1 MAQTPEGKVKDKA
14 KLLYKKHGAK
24 YDRATQTGMG
34 QNGRADDIVCRRPDG
49 HFGGVEF
56 KRDAVWKVSALQ
68 RVWLNDTHATGGS
81 SMVVNLTNLNMLEHW
96 LQAQGW
102 KVNAEFGNPEKPDT
116 CTGHVAT
123 CIATGQTHHIK
134 NPGGKPGK

>member
-1 MAQTPEGKVKDKA
+1 MAQTPEGRVKDKA
-14 KLLYKKHGAK
+14 KALYKQHGAK

-34 QNGRADDIVCRRPDG
+34 QNGRADDIVCRAG
-49 HFGGVEF
+49 HFAGVEF

-68 RVWLNDTHATGGS
+68 RIWLLDAEANGGS
-81 SMVVNLTNLNMLEHW
+81 SMVVNLVNLDMLAHW
-96 LQAQGW
+96 LQARTW
-102 KVNAEFGNPEKPDT
+102 RVNARFANPDKPDT

-123 CIATGQTHHIK
+123 CMVTGQTHHIK